1 MNLFRSGLIGMLGLG
16 VAAKSS
22 AADIPMD
29 TIVLGGLDKV
39 AARVNTVSGK
49 VGSSVKFGTLEII
62 ARTCVSR
69 PPEETPENAAFL
81 EIYQLGGKDKP
92 RVFSGWMFAS
102 SPALSALD
110 HPVYDIWVLR
120 CENSAASKSR

>member
-1 MNLFRSGLIGMLGLG
+1 MKMKALLIGLAFAGY
-16 VAAKSS
+16 AAT
-22 AADIPMD
+22 AFATDIPMD

-49 VGSSVKFGTLEII
+49 VGEPIKFGTLEVV
-62 ARTCVSR
+62 ARTCVTH
-69 PPEETPENAAFL
+69 PPEEAPENAAFL
-81 EIYQLGGKDKP
+81 EIFQPTDGKEKQK
-92 RVFSGWMFAS
+92 VFSGWMFGS

-120 CENSAASKSR
+120 CESSTASKSR